1 MALVLALAFTLV
13 VVVLVVLVLAVLALA
28 LTLLLVVLV
37 VTLCGDHAMTGS
49 DVKSTCSRG
58 MGTRLACQ
66 HDGHTLGR
74 RGPRAGLQTSNRRRD
89 YPDGA
94 RNDKTMVMLVAHAT

>member
-74 RGPRAGLQTSNRRRD
+74 RGPRGGRGASPSVCARVGTVGLPSVRRW
-89 YPDGA
+89 
-94 RNDKTMVMLVAHAT
+94 